1 MTVSDETNQATIHAD
16 TMTGYAHAILR
27 GFYHRIDAPVLLDL
41 PPVAATTTYT
51 IALQYDPT
59 RAQAPVKLG
68 VFTSVDQSGGKAYIV
83 LHTVTRQPSQLLT
96 QAE

>member
-1 MTVSDETNQATIHAD
+1 MKLEESYPVLEKPLTDHQWKSVTLGIGDGILDEGGNPYRVTVSDETNQATIHAD

-51 IALQYDPT
+51 
-59 RAQAPVKLG
+59 
-68 VFTSVDQSGGKAYIV
+68 
-83 LHTVTRQPSQLLT
+83 
-96 QAE
+96 